1 MWGETLSYRV
11 EKFSST
17 LKQCL
22 ADILLNES
30 NNPQF
35 KSISI
40 SDVLVSP
47 DLKKAKIFVCSS
59 RLEPGDLIEKL
70 TAARGFIKKY
80 LAKKMYLKY
89 MPELYFIQND
99 TNEKKN
105 EEESF

>member
-1 MWGETLSYRV
+1 MAYRV

-40 SDVLVSP
+40 SNVIVSP

-59 RLEPGDLIEKL
+59 RPEPGDFLEKL
-70 TAARGFIKKY
+70 TAARGFIKKN

-99 TNEKKN
+99 TDEKENEKK
-105 EEESF
+105 SC